1 LDEWKRAPEI
11 DFSAPLKE
19 GENDFASAFGG
30 LIYIEVPRAAK
41 DAASVSISGAIESA
55 HYVHGQTQLTE
66 WRVMRHSAA
75 PWAELESGKII
86 LTVPSA
92 HIREIDN
99 PVKLMEYWDRVAD
112 ACADLATIPRERKS
126 PERYVADV
134 QISAGYMHA
143 GYPIMTHLDAAP
155 RMVDIGFLMDTTKG
169 GDWGLFHEIGHNH
182 QHPDWTFDGTGEVT
196 VNLFTLYV
204 IENVVGRVP
213 GYKVRFSDE
222 EIAET
227 FKKHR
232 AANSP
237 YEKWKSDPFLALTMN
252 IQLQREFGWGAFKTV
267 FAQYRD
273 LPQS

>member
-1 LDEWKRAPEI
+1 
-11 DFSAPLKE
+11 
-19 GENDFASAFGG
+19 
-30 LIYIEVPRAAK
+30 
-41 DAASVSISGAIESA
+41 
-55 HYVHGQTQLTE
+55 
-66 WRVMRHSAA
+66 
-75 PWAELESGKII
+75 
-86 LTVPSA
+86 
-92 HIREIDN
+92 
-99 PVKLMEYWDRVAD
+99 
-112 ACADLATIPRERKS
+112 
-126 PERYVADV
+126 
-134 QISAGYMHA
+134 
-143 GYPIMTHLDAAP
+143 
-155 RMVDIGFLMDTTKG
+155 MVDIGFLMDTTKG

-237 YEKWKSDPFLALTMN
+237 YEKWKSDPFLALTMY

-273 LPQS
+273 LPQSERPKNDNEKRDQWMVRFSKVVNRNLAPFFSAWGVPTSAGSQREIAGLPAWNFTAALE